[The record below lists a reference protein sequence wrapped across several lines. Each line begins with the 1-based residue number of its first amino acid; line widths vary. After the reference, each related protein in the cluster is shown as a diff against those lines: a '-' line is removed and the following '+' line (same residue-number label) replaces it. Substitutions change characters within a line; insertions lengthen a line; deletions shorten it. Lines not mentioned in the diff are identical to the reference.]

1 MALSLGRI
9 IRHVARRRQRR
20 PPHPGTPVEN
30 ARDDSTPGRIPGQSS
45 ARRRDANFAGHG
57 KTTTTGRICRPRAY
71 FTIDVHPVNVYYF
84 TYRPNLAAVPVWTRA
99 AGGGSALVAPRIRA

>member
-45 ARRRDANFAGHG
+45 ASSSEREFRRARENNDH
-57 KTTTTGRICRPRAY
+57 RAY
-71 FTIDVHPVNVYYF
+71 M
-84 TYRPNLAAVPVWTRA
+84 
-99 AGGGSALVAPRIRA
+99 SSPRVFYDRRTPR